1 MKKIQKLIVGLL
13 TVLSIFSL
21 VSFAGLSSAKADSN
35 QSSVSAIKKRGYIR
49 IAVFGDLQ
57 PYGWVNKDGKRVGYD
72 VRLARQIAK
81 DLGVKVK
88 FVQVN
93 ANNRVDT

>member
-35 QSSVSAIKKRGYIR
+35 QSSVSAIKS
-49 IAVFGDLQ
+49 AVTSGSPF
-57 PYGWVNKDGKRVGYD
+57 
-72 VRLARQIAK
+72 LATYNHTAGSTRTVSG
-81 DLGVKVK
+81 LVTTSG
-88 FVQVN
+88 
-93 ANNRVDT
+93 